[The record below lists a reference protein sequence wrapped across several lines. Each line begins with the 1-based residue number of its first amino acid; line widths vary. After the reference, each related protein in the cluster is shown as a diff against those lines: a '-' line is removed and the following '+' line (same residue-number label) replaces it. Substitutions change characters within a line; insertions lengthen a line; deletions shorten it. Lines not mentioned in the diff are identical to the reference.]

1 MRNSNLDVPP
11 LLCCMEIQPPIA
23 VLSPQTTQEQCGEV
37 EQELEATQRSLTG
50 ARQEG
55 DALRE
60 ANRELRSVRERLETG
75 LRAEQEQ
82 SSNIAAQFRAVSLSL
97 LSSLLVH
104 SLVPRLHSA
113 AFFCT
118 V

>member
-1 MRNSNLDVPP
+1 M
-11 LLCCMEIQPPIA
+11 
-23 VLSPQTTQEQCGEV
+23 

-60 ANRELRSVRERLETG
+60 ANRELRNVRERLETG

-82 SSNIAAQFRAVSLSL
+82 SSNMAAQYRAVSPSLDSSHAAVHHLSTE
-97 LSSLLVH
+97 LSGSLYHTGSIILI
-104 SLVPRLHSA
+104 L
-113 AFFCT
+113 
-118 V
+118 